1 MYAMLNLYRPFKT
14 LNEIPHVID
23 FIFGHFFRDKLIT
36 LWQKEMCERKIP
48 YSQDLNLISMLVD
61 TTTVRYILLHGI
73 FCFACDYGNSF
84 SFTLLPC
91 ACPHHNLYQF
101 RMDAQMT
108 PISIVPFDEASGD
121 KKNMLNLKN
130 NQSNKLTT
138 I

>member
-1 MYAMLNLYRPFKT
+1 VLLCTGFLSYSGPF
-14 LNEIPHVID
+14 NQE
-23 FIFGHFFRDKLIT
+23 FRDKLIT

-91 ACPHHNLYQF
+91 ACPHHNLYCLIDDILNSHSIYYQVC
-101 RMDAQMT
+101 
-108 PISIVPFDEASGD
+108 PILFE
-121 KKNMLNLKN
+121 
-130 NQSNKLTT
+130 
-138 I
+138 

>member
-1 MYAMLNLYRPFKT
+1 VLLCTGFLSYSGPF
-14 LNEIPHVID
+14 NQE
-23 FIFGHFFRDKLIT
+23 FRDKLIT

-61 TTTVRYILLHGI
+61 TTTVRYILLHG
-73 FCFACDYGNSF
+73 
-84 SFTLLPC
+84 
-91 ACPHHNLYQF
+91 
-101 RMDAQMT
+101 MT
-108 PISIVPFDEASGD
+108 